1 MGPVTDHTFEHL
13 APSDQM
19 ITRTRRRLLM
29 AARALRDNGVAPPG
43 AEDPHVFRGVRSG
56 YFVTG
61 HQGPWQEVYAKQ
73 LTTAVHPARAP
84 LRAAE

>member
-29 AARALRDNGVAPPG
+29 AARALREKGTVPPG
-43 AEDPHVFRGVRSG
+43 ADNPEVYRGARSG
-56 YFVTG
+56 YLVSADNS
-61 HQGPWQEVYAKQ
+61 PWREFYAKQ
-73 LTTAVHPARAP
+73 FAAAAHPAESP